1 MCTDFRI
8 QSILPNFCVSDKGE
22 RGKLA
27 KIHKKLKLSVVKPR
41 FRRLYSTSKPLG
53 DGKRR
58 FISEL
63 QLMAVPHRRQNA
75 DDEQHAADERGQSAA
90 KFHSCADAVAD
101 KKQHERQQI
110 HEHGKAEHLPG
121 LALEQHAVADGRMR
135 VIFCIS

>member
-1 MCTDFRI
+1 
-8 QSILPNFCVSDKGE
+8 
-22 RGKLA
+22 
-27 KIHKKLKLSVVKPR
+27 
-41 FRRLYSTSKPLG
+41 
-53 DGKRR
+53 
-58 FISEL
+58 
-63 QLMAVPHRRQNA
+63 MAVPHGRQNA

-135 VIFCIS
+135 VIACGNVKRLGFQTAAAAALGTVMAARRAARYLDLCQAVR